1 MIEKIRAYNW
11 RGKELC
17 SSDEQYHNPI
27 IDSSAWVHETAVII
41 GEVKIAAKAS
51 IWPGAVVRGDVAE
64 IVIGEETNIQ
74 DLAVLH
80 PNRGKPVLLGK
91 GITVGHSAVIHG
103 SEVGQHCLIG
113 MGAIVIDS
121 TIGEFS
127 LIGAGALI
135 TPGTV
140 IPPKSLVLGMP
151 GKVVR
156 QLKDEEVE
164 ELVKSKETYSKLTG
178 LYQKAPSAF

>member
-1 MIEKIRAYNW
+1 MIEKIKAYEW
-11 RGKELC
+11 HGKEPC
-17 SSDEQYHNPI
+17 AVEGQFHHPV

-51 IWPGAVVRGDVAE
+51 VWPGAVVRGDVGE

-80 PNRGKPVLLGK
+80 PNQGKPVLLGK

-103 SEVGQHCLIG
+103 SEVGEHCLIG

-135 TPGTV
+135 TPGSV
-140 IPPKSLVLGMP
+140 IPPKSMVMGIP

-156 QLKDEEVE
+156 ELTDKEIE

-178 LYQKAPSAF
+178 LYKK